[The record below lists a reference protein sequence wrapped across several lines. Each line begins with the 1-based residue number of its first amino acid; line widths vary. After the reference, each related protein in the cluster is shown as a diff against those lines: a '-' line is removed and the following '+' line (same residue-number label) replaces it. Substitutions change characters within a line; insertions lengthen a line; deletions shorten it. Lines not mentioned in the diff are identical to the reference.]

1 MKYINK
7 KLTIE
12 KINLQKIA
20 NKFGTPF
27 YSYSYSKLKEN
38 INFLKI
44 WANEEIYLSRI
55 SFFILY
61 VIFSGLSF
69 PLLPSILTIAAGALF
84 GIVEGVIIVSF
95 ASTIG
100 ACICFLLSR
109 YLLKDFINIKFEKTK
124 LLIDNKFSK
133 NGIYYLLS
141 LRLIPTISFVLIN
154 LIMGV
159 LPISLYRFYYISQIG
174 MLPATVIY
182 VNAGS
187 EISKVNTINDVMSFS
202 LILSLLLLATLPFL
216 TKLTINYF
224 IKLKNL

>member
-1 MKYINK
+1 MRKPVLLIFILICTFLISYIY
-7 KLTIE
+7 LQEIF
-12 KINLQKIA
+12 NLD
-20 NKFGTPF
+20 
-27 YSYSYSKLKEN
+27 KLKEN

-44 WANEEIYLSRI
+44 WVDKEFYLTRI

-61 VIFSGLSF
+61 ILFSGLSF
-69 PLLPSILTIAAGALF
+69 PFVPTILTIAAGALF
-84 GIVEGVIIVSF
+84 GVIEGVIIVSF

-100 ACICFLLSR
+100 ACVCFLLSR
-109 YLLKDFINIKFEKTK
+109 YLLKEFINDKFQKTK
-124 LLIDNKFSK
+124 IIIDNKFSV

-159 LPISLYRFYYISQIG
+159 LPISLFRFYYISQLG

-187 EISKVNTINDVMSFS
+187 EISRVNNINDVMSFT
-202 LILSLLLLATLPFL
+202 LIMSFILVATLPLLIKFA
-216 TKLTINYF
+216 INYVT
-224 IKLKNL
+224 KLKNI

>member
-1 MKYINK
+1 MKRPILLIFILLSTFLLSYTYLQEIF
-7 KLTIE
+7 
-12 KINLQKIA
+12 NLD
-20 NKFGTPF
+20 
-27 YSYSYSKLKEN
+27 KLKDN

-202 LILSLLLLATLPFL
+202 LILSLLLLATLPLLMKF
-216 TKLTINYF
+216 TINYF

>member
-1 MKYINK
+1 MKRPTLLIFILLSTFLLSYTYLQEIF
-7 KLTIE
+7 
-12 KINLQKIA
+12 NLD
-20 NKFGTPF
+20 
-27 YSYSYSKLKEN
+27 KLKEN

-44 WANEEIYLSRI
+44 WANEEIYLARI

-61 VIFSGLSF
+61 VLFSGLSF
-69 PLLPSILTIAAGALF
+69 PLVPTIMTIAAGALF
-84 GIVEGVIIVSF
+84 GVAEGVIIVSF
-95 ASTIG
+95 ASTFG

-109 YLLKDFINIKFEKTK
+109 YLLKEFINNKFKKTK
-124 LLIDNKFSK
+124 VIIDNKFSV

-159 LPISLYRFYYISQIG
+159 LPISLFRFYYISQLG

-187 EISKVNTINDVMSFS
+187 EISKVNNINDVMSFT
-202 LILSLLLLATLPFL
+202 LILSFILVATLPLLIKFA
-216 TKLTINYF
+216 ISYVA
-224 IKLKNL
+224 KLKNI

>member
-1 MKYINK
+1 MKRPTLLIFILISTFLLSYIY
-7 KLTIE
+7 LQEIF
-12 KINLQKIA
+12 NLD
-20 NKFGTPF
+20 
-27 YSYSYSKLKEN
+27 KLKEN

-44 WANEEIYLSRI
+44 WASEEIYVSRI
-55 SFFILY
+55 SFFTLY
-61 VIFSGLSF
+61 VLFSGLSF
-69 PLLPSILTIAAGALF
+69 PFLPSILTIAAGALF

-124 LLIDNKFSK
+124 LLIDKKFSI

-159 LPISLYRFYYISQIG
+159 LPISLFRFYYISQLG
-174 MLPATVIY
+174 MLPATFIY

-187 EISKVNTINDVMSFS
+187 EISKVNNINDVMSLSLIVS
-202 LILSLLLLATLPFL
+202 LILVATLPLLMKF
-216 TKLTINYF
+216 TINYF
-224 IKLKNL
+224 TKLKNL

>member
-1 MKYINK
+1 MKRPILLIFILISTFLLSYMYLQEIF
-7 KLTIE
+7 
-12 KINLQKIA
+12 NLD
-20 NKFGTPF
+20 
-27 YSYSYSKLKEN
+27 KLKEN

-44 WANEEIYLSRI
+44 WVNEEIYVSRI

-109 YLLKDFINIKFEKTK
+109 YFLKDFINIKFEKTK
-124 LLIDNKFSK
+124 LFIDNKFSK

-159 LPISLYRFYYISQIG
+159 LPISLIRFYYISQIG

-187 EISKVNTINDVMSFS
+187 EISKVNNINDVMSLS
-202 LILSLLLLATLPFL
+202 LIISLLLLATLPFL
-216 TKLTINYF
+216 MKFTINYF

>member
-1 MKYINK
+1 MRKPVLLIFILICTFLISYIY
-7 KLTIE
+7 LQEIF
-12 KINLQKIA
+12 NLD
-20 NKFGTPF
+20 
-27 YSYSYSKLKEN
+27 KLKEN

-44 WANEEIYLSRI
+44 WVVKEFYLIRI

-61 VIFSGLSF
+61 ILFSGLSF
-69 PLLPSILTIAAGALF
+69 PLVPTILTIAAGAMF
-84 GIVEGVIIVSF
+84 GVIEGVILVSF

-100 ACICFLLSR
+100 ACVCFLLSR
-109 YLLKDFINIKFEKTK
+109 YFLKEFINDKFQKTK
-124 LLIDNKFSK
+124 IIIDNKFSV

-159 LPISLYRFYYISQIG
+159 LPISLFRFYYISQLG

-187 EISKVNTINDVMSFS
+187 EISKINNINDVMSFT
-202 LILSLLLLATLPFL
+202 LIVSFILVATLPLSIKFV
-216 TKLTINYF
+216 INYVA
-224 IKLKNL
+224 KLKNI

>member
-1 MKYINK
+1 MRKPVLLIFILICTFLISYIY
-7 KLTIE
+7 LQEIF
-12 KINLQKIA
+12 NLD
-20 NKFGTPF
+20 
-27 YSYSYSKLKEN
+27 KLKEN

-44 WANEEIYLSRI
+44 WVSEDIYISRI

-61 VIFSGLSF
+61 ILFSGLSF
-69 PLLPSILTIAAGALF
+69 PLVPTILTIAAGAMF
-84 GIVEGVIIVSF
+84 GVIEGVIIVSF

-109 YLLKDFINIKFEKTK
+109 YLLKEFINDKFQKTK
-124 LLIDNKFSK
+124 IIIDNKFSV
-133 NGIYYLLS
+133 NGNYYLLS

-159 LPISLYRFYYISQIG
+159 LPISLFRFYYISQLG

-187 EISKVNTINDVMSFS
+187 EISKVNNINDVMSFTLMVS
-202 LILSLLLLATLPFL
+202 FILVATLPLLIKFA
-216 TKLTINYF
+216 INYF
-224 IKLKNL
+224 AKLKNI

>member
-1 MKYINK
+1 MRKPVLLIFILICTFLLSYIY
-7 KLTIE
+7 LQEIF
-12 KINLQKIA
+12 NL
-20 NKFGTPF
+20 G
-27 YSYSYSKLKEN
+27 KLKEN

-44 WANEEIYLSRI
+44 WVNKEFYLTRI

-61 VIFSGLSF
+61 ILFSGLSF
-69 PLLPSILTIAAGALF
+69 PFVPTILTIAAGAMF
-84 GIVEGVIIVSF
+84 GVIEGVIIVSF

-100 ACICFLLSR
+100 ACVCFLLSR
-109 YLLKDFINIKFEKTK
+109 YLLKEFINDKFQKTK
-124 LLIDNKFSK
+124 IIIDNKFSV

-159 LPISLYRFYYISQIG
+159 LPISLFRFYYISQLG

-187 EISKVNTINDVMSFS
+187 EISKVNNINDVMSFT
-202 LILSLLLLATLPFL
+202 LIVSFILVATLPLLIKFA
-216 TKLTINYF
+216 INYVT
-224 IKLKNL
+224 KLKNI

>member
-1 MKYINK
+1 MRRPALLIFILISTFLISYIY
-7 KLTIE
+7 LQE
-12 KINLQKIA
+12 VFNLD
-20 NKFGTPF
+20 
-27 YSYSYSKLKEN
+27 KLKEH
-38 INFLKI
+38 ITFLKT
-44 WANEEIYLSRI
+44 WVSEEIYISRI
-55 SFFILY
+55 SFFTLY

-69 PLLPSILTIAAGALF
+69 PFVPTILTIAAGALF

-100 ACICFLLSR
+100 ASICFLLSR
-109 YLLKDFINIKFEKTK
+109 YLLKDFINNKFKKTK
-124 LLIDNKFSK
+124 VIIDNKFSK

-159 LPISLYRFYYISQIG
+159 LPISLFRFYYISQLG

-187 EISKVNTINDVMSFS
+187 EISKVNSIDDIMSFT
-202 LILSLLLLATLPFL
+202 LIISFILVATLPILIKFS
-216 TKLTINYF
+216 INYF
-224 IKLKNL
+224 TKLNNI

>member
-1 MKYINK
+1 MRRPALLIFILICTFLISYIY
-7 KLTIE
+7 LQEIF
-12 KINLQKIA
+12 NLD
-20 NKFGTPF
+20 
-27 YSYSYSKLKEN
+27 KLKEN

-44 WANEEIYLSRI
+44 WVDKEFYLTRI

-61 VIFSGLSF
+61 FLFSGLSF
-69 PLLPSILTIAAGALF
+69 PLVPTILTIAAGAMF
-84 GIVEGVIIVSF
+84 GVIEGVIIVSF

-109 YLLKDFINIKFEKTK
+109 YLLKEFINDKFQKTK
-124 LLIDNKFSK
+124 IIIDNKFSV
-133 NGIYYLLS
+133 NGNYYLLS

-159 LPISLYRFYYISQIG
+159 LPISLFRFYYISQLG

-187 EISKVNTINDVMSFS
+187 EISKVNNINDVMSFTLMVS
-202 LILSLLLLATLPFL
+202 FILVATLPLLIKFA
-216 TKLTINYF
+216 INYF
-224 IKLKNL
+224 AKLKNI

>member
-1 MKYINK
+1 MRKPVLLIFILICTFLISYIY
-7 KLTIE
+7 LQEIF
-12 KINLQKIA
+12 NLD
-20 NKFGTPF
+20 
-27 YSYSYSKLKEN
+27 KLKEN

-44 WANEEIYLSRI
+44 WVDKEFYLIRI

-61 VIFSGLSF
+61 ILFSGLSF
-69 PLLPSILTIAAGALF
+69 PFVPTILTIAAGAMF
-84 GIVEGVIIVSF
+84 GVIEGVIIVSF

-100 ACICFLLSR
+100 ACVCFLLSR
-109 YLLKDFINIKFEKTK
+109 YLLKEFINDKFQKTK
-124 LLIDNKFSK
+124 IIIDNKFSV

-159 LPISLYRFYYISQIG
+159 LPISLFRFYYISQLG

-187 EISKVNTINDVMSFS
+187 EISKINNINDVMSFT
-202 LILSLLLLATLPFL
+202 LIVSFILVATLPLSIKFV
-216 TKLTINYF
+216 INYVA
-224 IKLKNL
+224 KLKNI

>member
-1 MKYINK
+1 MRKPVLLIFILICTFLISYIY
-7 KLTIE
+7 LQEIF
-12 KINLQKIA
+12 NLD
-20 NKFGTPF
+20 
-27 YSYSYSKLKEN
+27 KLKEN

-44 WANEEIYLSRI
+44 WVSEEIYISCI

-61 VIFSGLSF
+61 ILFSGLSF
-69 PLLPSILTIAAGALF
+69 PFVPTILTIAAGAMF
-84 GIVEGVIIVSF
+84 GVIEGVIIVSF

-100 ACICFLLSR
+100 ACVCFLLSR
-109 YLLKDFINIKFEKTK
+109 YLLKEFINDKFQKTK
-124 LLIDNKFSK
+124 IIIDNKFSV

-159 LPISLYRFYYISQIG
+159 LPISLFRFYYISQLG

-187 EISKVNTINDVMSFS
+187 EISKVNNINDVMSFT
-202 LILSLLLLATLPFL
+202 LILSFILVATLPLLIKFA
-216 TKLTINYF
+216 ISYVA
-224 IKLKNL
+224 KLKNI

>member
-1 MKYINK
+1 MKRPTLLIFILISSFLLSYIY
-7 KLTIE
+7 LQEIF
-12 KINLQKIA
+12 NLD
-20 NKFGTPF
+20 
-27 YSYSYSKLKEN
+27 KLKEN

-44 WANEEIYLSRI
+44 WVNEEIYVSRI
-55 SFFILY
+55 LFFILY

-84 GIVEGVIIVSF
+84 GIFEGVIIVSF

-124 LLIDNKFSK
+124 LFIDNKFSK

-159 LPISLYRFYYISQIG
+159 LPISLFRFYCISQIG

-187 EISKVNTINDVMSFS
+187 EISKVNNINDVMSFS
-202 LILSLLLLATLPFL
+202 LIVSLLLLATLPFL
-216 TKLTINYF
+216 MKFTINYF